1 MLVYLK
7 AARRGADSTAN
18 MKAKAGR
25 ASYTPI
31 ERQTRVDPGAE
42 AVANWLKAAVDCLL
56 PVV

>member
-1 MLVYLK
+1 
-7 AARRGADSTAN
+7 

-56 PVV
+56 AVV